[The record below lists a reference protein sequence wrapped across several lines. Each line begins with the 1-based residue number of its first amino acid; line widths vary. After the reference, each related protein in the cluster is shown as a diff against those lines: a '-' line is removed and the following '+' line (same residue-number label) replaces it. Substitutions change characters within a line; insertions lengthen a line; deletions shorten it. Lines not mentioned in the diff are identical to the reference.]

1 MLVRYMRGARESRPA
16 ITIKTIVRASL
27 QCEPWEYTHY
37 RLVARGYAAL
47 GKLEGSPKSPTY
59 PRKGVTVTNDDGR
72 VPWNDL
78 SAGEKAART
87 TQQTFNLGIVL
98 AGAAGTVRWTN
109 LHRCLRPN

>member
-1 MLVRYMRGARESRPA
+1 MLVRYMHGACESRPA
-16 ITIKTIVRASL
+16 IVIKAIARANLRS
-27 QCEPWEYTHY
+27 EPWGDIHY
-37 RLVARGYAAL
+37 RLAARGYAAL
-47 GKLEGSPKSPTY
+47 GKLEGSPKSPRY

-72 VPWNDL
+72 VPWSDL

-109 LHRCLRPN
+109 LHRCLRPS